1 MQCFLT
7 LTPHRKVSNR
17 YVGHAYL
24 IDREGRVRWRARG
37 QATQEHT
44 DRMLEFTQA
53 LLDEAAAAGAG
64 KAKPAKK
71 R

>member
-1 MQCFLT
+1 
-7 LTPHRKVSNR
+7 
-17 YVGHAYL
+17 
-24 IDREGRVRWRARG
+24 
-37 QATQEHT
+37 
-44 DRMLEFTQA
+44 MLEFTQA